1 VRIATDPGHNYL
13 IIKCN
18 QSDLPEIRQ
27 LLRELDIPPGEVELK
42 VFQLRNLDASET
54 AENIKEVLGISKA
67 QSRRGRQATPARGQR
82 GGGQAERMEMLQ
94 QQMISVPGVEGGAKV
109 EQVEIVPNS
118 VTNSLMVS
126 APPEVM
132 KLIENV
138 IGELE
143 ELEGYDVV
151 GIYHY
156 PLEYARVDDV
166 LPLLQEIFGAAG
178 GASGGRT
185 ARPAGRGGA
194 PRPGPGDRHG

>member
-1 VRIATDPGHNYL
+1 MRIATDPGHNYL